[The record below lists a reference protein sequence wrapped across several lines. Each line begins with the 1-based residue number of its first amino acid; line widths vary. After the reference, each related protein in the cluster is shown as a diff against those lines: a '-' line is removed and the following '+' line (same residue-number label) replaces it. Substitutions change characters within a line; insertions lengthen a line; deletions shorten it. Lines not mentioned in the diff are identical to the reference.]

1 MGGTGATSRGAVATV
16 LVFFRALLLTFA
28 AADFPFIDRL
38 FESVSAF
45 GTVGL
50 STGLTPDL
58 SGWGHFILIVTMFAG
73 RVGPLTVVLALALSA
88 DRDVYRYAR
97 ERVTIG

>member
-1 MGGTGATSRGAVATV
+1 MSIGAVATT
-16 LVFFRALLLTFA
+16 LVFVLALLLTLSEG
-28 AADFPFIDRL
+28 DFPFIDVL

-50 STGLTPDL
+50 STGLTPDF
-58 SGWGHFILIVTMFAG
+58 SGWGHFILVLTMFAG
-73 RVGPLTVVLALALSA
+73 RVGPLTVVLALAVSA
-88 DRDVYRYAR
+88 ERDVYRYAR